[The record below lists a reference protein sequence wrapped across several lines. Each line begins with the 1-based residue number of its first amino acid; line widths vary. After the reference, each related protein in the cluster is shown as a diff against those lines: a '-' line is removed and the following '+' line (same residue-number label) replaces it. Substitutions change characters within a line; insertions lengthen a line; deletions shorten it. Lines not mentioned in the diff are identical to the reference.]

1 MLRLETTIEG
11 TIPDYE
17 AALARFVALA
27 PQKVRIRMRQK
38 LGESKSGRL
47 YSRKRGEGFRRSH
60 RASAQGEAPATDSGR
75 LGRSLNIVKL
85 GTLESSLESNLIYA
99 PILEDP
105 HQLNRPMWLASLDEL
120 IPELT
125 NDLATMMV

>member
-1 MLRLETTIEG
+1 MLEFRATISG
-11 TIPDYE
+11 DVPDYE
-17 AALARFVALA
+17 AVLARFVALA

-60 RASAQGEAPATDSGR
+60 RASAQGEAPATDSGK
-75 LGRSLNIVKL
+75 LGRSLTIMKPS
-85 GTLESSLESNLIYA
+85 TMESALESNLIYA
-99 PILEDP
+99 PILEAPD
-105 HQLNRPMWLASLDEL
+105 QLNRPMWLASLDEL

-125 NDLATMMV
+125 NDLAEMMV

>member
-1 MLRLETTIEG
+1 MLGFRTTISG
-11 TIPDYE
+11 DVPDYE

-60 RASAQGEAPATDSGR
+60 RASAQGEAPATDSGK
-75 LGRSLNIVKL
+75 LGRSLAIVKL
-85 GTLESSLESNLIYA
+85 STMESALESNLVYA

-105 HQLNRPMWLASLDEL
+105 NQLNRPMWLASLDEL

-125 NDLATMMV
+125 NDLAAMMV